1 MSSNKKYWKSVEELN
16 ENSSIVETLQQNE
29 FVKEIP
35 TDEFLG
41 DKDSLESSKTTRRD
55 FLKYVGFST
64 AAASLAACEGPVIK
78 SIPYVVQPEEIVPGV
93 ANYYATT
100 IANGFDFASVLV
112 KTREGRPIKI
122 ENNTMATTNGGAN
135 ARVNA
140 SVLDLYDSMRMQGP
154 VKGDTY
160 VSWEDLNAE
169 VTNKLTALSGSGKQI
184 VLLTQTFAS
193 PSTTKLIAEF
203 KQKYGNVNHVVYD
216 AISESAALDAYQ
228 AKYNERGLANYD
240 FSKADTIVS
249 IGADFLSDWQG
260 GGFDSGYAAGRV
272 PTNGK
277 MSRHIQFESNM
288 SLTGANADKRV
299 PLTPSQQKLALAKL
313 YSEVVGGSVS
323 VDLPEHISTAI
334 SNAASQIKKAGSNAV
349 VVTGIQDVNA
359 QTVVLEINE
368 YLNSKAFDPAT
379 PIKTRQGND
388 KAVNTLIAD
397 MKAGKVGA
405 IIMSGV
411 NPLYT
416 LPNAADFAEGLAQTE
431 LSVTFSMKADETS
444 TQTQYIA
451 AAPHYLESWGDV
463 ELKKGHF
470 ALIQPTIRPLFDT
483 KQFQDALLN
492 WTGNTMSYHDYIKQT
507 WDENILGGSSFSQAL
522 HDGIFVSN
530 GNVTTSS
537 ETSAASNDDKTFV
550 GGIIEDVAQGLG
562 LKNDDDA
569 QTEQTISAPA
579 VSGGQAARALASSV
593 SSEGFELT
601 LYPKVGMGD
610 GQQANNPWL
619 QEFPDPITR
628 TSWDNYL
635 TISRADAEALGLKNE
650 HVADGALNG
659 SYANVTVNGTTLE
672 NVPVMIQPGQAKGSV
687 GLAFGYGRRIGLKS
701 EMKTGVNA
709 YVLYQDFNNVQNVSV
724 TAASGMHEFAS
735 VQLHNTLM
743 GRGDIIKETTLEI
756 FNTKDK
762 SVWNAVPVVSL
773 NHVETPVS
781 SPEVD
786 LWDEFD
792 RSIGHH
798 FNLSIDLNACTGC
811 GACVIACHAENN
823 VPVVGKEEVRK
834 SRDMHW
840 LRIDRY
846 YSSEESFEGDN
857 EKKENISGLGSS
869 LSEFGEMEHASENP
883 QVAFQPVMCQHCN
896 HAPCETVCPVAATS
910 HGRQGQNHMAY
921 NRCVG
926 TRYCANNC
934 PYKVRRFNWFLYS
947 QNDEFDYHMNDDLG
961 RMVLNPD
968 VVVRSRGV
976 MEKCSMCIQK
986 TQKTI
991 LDAKRD
997 GREIKD
1003 GEFQTACSAACNN
1016 GAMVFGDINDKE
1028 SKVAKLLE
1036 DKRMYHLLEHVGTKP
1051 NVQYHTKVR
1060 NTTEA

>member
-16 ENSSIVETLQQNE
+16 ENSSIVETLKQNE
-29 FVKEIP
+29 FVNEIP

-41 DKDSLESSKTTRRD
+41 DKETLEETSTTRRD

-64 AAASLAACEGPVIK
+64 AAASLAACEGPVVK
-78 SIPYVVQPEEIVPGV
+78 SIPYVVQPTEIIPGV

-100 IANGFDFASVLV
+100 IADGFDFASVLV

-122 ENNTMATTNGGAN
+122 ENNVLATTHGSAN

-140 SVLDLYDSMRMQGP
+140 SVLGLYDSLRVQGP
-154 VKGDTY
+154 KKGEASI
-160 VSWEDLNAE
+160 SWSDFDAE
-169 VTNKLTALSGSGKQI
+169 TTAKLTSIAVANKDI

-193 PSTTKLIAEF
+193 PSTSKLISEF
-203 KQKYGNVNHVVYD
+203 TAKYGNVRHVVYD
-216 AISESAALDAYQ
+216 AVSESTALDAYQ
-228 AKYNERGLANYD
+228 AKYGERALANYD
-240 FSKADTIVS
+240 FAKAMTIVS
-249 IGADFLSDWQG
+249 VGADFLGDWQG
-260 GGFDSGYAAGRV
+260 GGFDSGYSKNRV
-272 PTNGK
+272 PDHGK

-299 PLTPSQQKLALAKL
+299 PLTPSQQKIALAKL
-313 YSEVVGGSVS
+313 YSQVVGGSVS
-323 VDLPEHISTAI
+323 AQDLPAHIEDAI
-334 SNAASQIKKAGSNAV
+334 SKAASQLKKAGSNGL

-359 QTVVLEINE
+359 QTVALEINE
-368 YLNSKAFDPAT
+368 ALNSKAFDKAT

-388 KAVNTLIAD
+388 KTVAKLVAD
-397 MKAGKVGA
+397 MNAGTVGA

-411 NPLYT
+411 NPVYSLA
-416 LPNAADFAEGLAQTE
+416 NASDFAEGLKKVD

-444 TQTQYIA
+444 SLTDYIA

-463 ELKKGHF
+463 ELKKGHY
-470 ALIQPTIRPLFDT
+470 ALTQPTIRPLFDT
-483 KQFQDALLN
+483 RQFQDALLK
-492 WTGNTMSYHDYIKQT
+492 WTGNDVSYHDYIKEAWGT
-507 WDENILGGSSFSQAL
+507 TILGDSSFNKAL
-522 HDGIFVSN
+522 HDGAYVGTIATETEDTTESVESEEVETPS
-530 GNVTTSS
+530 GN
-537 ETSAASNDDKTFV
+537 
-550 GGIIEDVAQGLG
+550 
-562 LKNDDDA
+562 
-569 QTEQTISAPA
+569 
-579 VSGGQAARALASSV
+579 AARALAASSKLN
-593 SSEGFELT
+593 GGLELT
-601 LYPKVGMGD
+601 LYTKVGMGD

-635 TISRADAEALGLKNE
+635 TVSKADAEALGLVNT
-650 HVADGALNG
+650 HVATGALN
-659 SYANVTVNGTTLE
+659 SNYANVTASGTTIK
-672 NVPVMIQPGQAKGSV
+672 VPVIIQPGQAKGSV
-687 GLAFGYGRRIGLKS
+687 GLAFGYGKTLGLKE
-701 EMKTGVNA
+701 EMQTGVNA
-709 YVLYQDFNNVQNVSV
+709 YALYQNFNNVQPV
-724 TAASGMHEFAS
+724 TIKAAGGEHEFAS

-743 GRGDIIKETTLEI
+743 GRGDIVKETTLEI

-762 SVWNAVPVVSL
+762 KHWNAIPVVSL
-773 NHVETPVS
+773 NHVETPVT

-798 FNLSIDLNACTGC
+798 FNLSVDLNACTGC

-823 VPVVGKEEVRK
+823 VPVVGKEEVRR

-846 YSSEESFEGDN
+846 YSSEETFDGDN
-857 EKKENISGLGSS
+857 EKKENAEGWFTGTKQALR
-869 LSEFGEMEHASENP
+869 EMESGSENP
-883 QVAFQPVMCQHCN
+883 QVVFQPVMCQHCN

-934 PYKVRRFNWFLYS
+934 PYKVRRFNWFLYNG
-947 QNDEFDYHMNDDLG
+947 NDEFDYYMNDDLG

-976 MEKCSMCIQK
+976 MEKCSMCIQM

-1003 GEFQTACSAACNN
+1003 GEFQTACSAACSN
-1016 GAMVFGDINDKE
+1016 GAMTFGDINDKH
-1028 SKVAKLLE
+1028 SKVAKLKE
-1036 DKRMYHLLEHVGTKP
+1036 DNRMYHLLESVGTKP
-1051 NVQYHTKVR
+1051 NVQYQTKVR